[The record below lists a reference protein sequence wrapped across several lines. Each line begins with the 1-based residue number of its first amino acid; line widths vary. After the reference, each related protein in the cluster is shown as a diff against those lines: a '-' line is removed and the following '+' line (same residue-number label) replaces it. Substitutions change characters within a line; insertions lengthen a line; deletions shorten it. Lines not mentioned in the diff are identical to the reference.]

1 MLPES
6 SRGPFNPLFL
16 FVFRSCTDVLC
27 CMIFMLFIMAYI
39 LLGLAAW
46 VNGDPRRVAYPTDSQ
61 GYFCGQKGTPND
73 GINKALDARAIGVKV
88 FEDYATTWYWILI
101 GLTIA
106 MFLSWMFVMLL
117 RFTAGLLFW
126 IFTFGVIGIIAYG
139 LLIQCALAGAFASYY
154 WALKKPDD
162 IPPYPLFT
170 AFGRAIRYHTGSLA
184 FGSLIL
190 AIIQMFRLILE
201 YLDKRL
207 QILLS
212 YQNNINCLPQM
223 AIYGKNFCKSARDAF
238 NLLMRNILKIAVM
251 DRVTDFVLILGK
263 ILVAGCIG
271 VLAFLLF
278 TERLP
283 VIIEGPTSLN
293 YYWVPLLVRADM
305 EDLERNDGSAEKPYY
320 MSQSLMKIMNRRNVE
335 TKKQ

>member
-61 GYFCGQKGTPND
+61 GYFCGQKGTPNE
-73 GINKALDARAIGVKV
+73 NKSILFYFNMLTCTSPSVV
-88 FEDYATTWYWILI
+88 VNLQCPTTQICVSKCPERFLTFMEIQFKYKNDSEYW
-101 GLTIA
+101 TYYSQFCRTT
-106 MFLSWMFVMLL
+106 FLKPVE
-117 RFTAGLLFW
+117 
-126 IFTFGVIGIIAYG
+126 
-139 LLIQCALAGAFASYY
+139 CALAGAFASYY

-263 ILVAGCIG
+263 ILVAGCI
-271 VLAFLLF
+271 V
-278 TERLP
+278 
-283 VIIEGPTSLN
+283 
-293 YYWVPLLVRADM
+293 